1 MPCTSQLPN
10 GASRTHRSAWS
21 ISQQSYGNAI
31 AGETIDEVSIY
42 NKALTST
49 QISELYNQTAPTFT
63 IGAEQVQSGVS
74 TTLNS
79 PIDTYNS
86 TSSNITFNW
95 TSIPNQV
102 NLTNTTL
109 YVWYSNN
116 TLYNNYLTSLRGNLN
131 VTTTQTETLQNGNY
145 IWNAETCGDG
155 VDCSF
160 ATNRTLSIDIPTLTR
175 CGTLSQSIT
184 YTLQNNI
191 NINGETCFKVDAD
204 NLILNGNG
212 YSING
217 NNTLGTSGIYLVG
230 SLSTNQNDIIENFNN
245 ISNFEDGLNLSSKV
259 SSVSL
264 INNRLK
270 NNTINILDNSLSTN
284 LNYLLYNNS
293 FGQINWTNSS
303 FLNNLTLK
311 GDIGINNNISIGNN
325 TAYVNVAPFVG
336 EINSSADVYLYNLN
350 YLSLG
355 NPQVFQ
361 NNLVCKSCSN
371 LTPLDGATIGFTVPF
386 IGANYTIQE
395 DLAKIDNNSY
405 QNSTY
410 ETQLNKFQLNL
421 TVPTGTTIY
430 NSVFD
435 YNGTNYTGAETY
447 RNGDFYSLT
456 QEIDAPTINSSQE
469 NVTLKWFFTYVD
481 SFGNHYVQSTTEEN
495 QTIKEIFFGL
505 CNSTYPVQ
513 TLDFTLKQETGTQS
527 PITVGTNFQASFK
540 YWLGSGKINKT
551 YEINKLNQA
560 TSTFNFCIDP
570 NLTFQTNMGAEY
582 SASGFVSRRDYLN
595 NVSLTNSTTKV
606 NLYLLNESKAV
617 KFFLSVLNGY
627 AGLPDIFVTID
638 KYEIGSNNWIKI
650 GRASCRER
658 V

>member
-1 MPCTSQLPN
+1 MLF
-10 GASRTHRSAWS
+10 RS
-21 ISQQSYGNAI
+21 
-31 AGETIDEVSIY
+31 
-42 NKALTST
+42 
-49 QISELYNQTAPTFT
+49 
-63 IGAEQVQSGVS
+63 
-74 TTLNS
+74 
-79 PIDTYNS
+79 
-86 TSSNITFNW
+86 
-95 TSIPNQV
+95 
-102 NLTNTTL
+102 
-109 YVWYSNN
+109 
-116 TLYNNYLTSLRGNLN
+116 
-131 VTTTQTETLQNGNY
+131 
-145 IWNAETCGDG
+145 
-155 VDCSF
+155 
-160 ATNRTLSIDIPTLTR
+160 
-175 CGTLSQSIT
+175 
-184 YTLQNNI
+184 
-191 NINGETCFKVDAD
+191 
-204 NLILNGNG
+204 
-212 YSING
+212 
-217 NNTLGTSGIYLVG
+217 
-230 SLSTNQNDIIENFNN
+230 
-245 ISNFEDGLNLSSKV
+245 
-259 SSVSL
+259 
-264 INNRLK
+264 
-270 NNTINILDNSLSTN
+270 
-284 LNYLLYNNS
+284 
-293 FGQINWTNSS
+293 
-303 FLNNLTLK
+303 
-311 GDIGINNNISIGNN
+311 
-325 TAYVNVAPFVG
+325 
-336 EINSSADVYLYNLN
+336 
-350 YLSLG
+350 
-355 NPQVFQ
+355 VFQ

-386 IGANYTIQE
+386 VGANYTIQE

-469 NVTLKWFFTYVD
+469 NVTLRWFFTYVD

-560 TSTFNFCIDP
+560 TSTFNFCIDQ

-638 KYEIGSNNWIKI
+638 KYEIGSNNWITVGRRKTDSLGDFIEYLDLDQKYRYSFSDGTKSYGVIEKNAQCSTAPCELILQLQSSNADIWNSFNDTYANQISYTLNFNKI
-650 GRASCRER
+650 GRAH